1 MSLIHLLIYLLTH
14 ACTRLL
20 DVEVEIDGEKSYSI
34 PLLAKYYKPLG
45 VLSVMVTFSLTY
57 SLTHSL
63 THSLIL
69 SLPQADNYGRE
80 NLAELVVEYPFLK
93 SMHPVGRLDADT
105 TGLLLFSSDGHL
117 TQTLLNPNS
126 DIEREY
132 EALVVGH
139 VNASV
144 LSEQLFNGVKTTE
157 GTAYLLTDARTH
169 PHAHSLIDAQH
180 SPARTHP
187 HSLPH

>member
-1 MSLIHLLIYLLTH
+1 M
-14 ACTRLL
+14 
-20 DVEVEIDGEKSYSI
+20 
-34 PLLAKYYKPLG
+34 
-45 VLSVMVTFSLTY
+45 
-57 SLTHSL
+57 
-63 THSLIL
+63 
-69 SLPQADNYGRE
+69 
-80 NLAELVVEYPFLK
+80 EYPFLK

-157 GTAYLLTDARTH
+157 GTASLLTDARTH
-169 PHAHSLIDAQH
+169 PHALTRTHSLIDAQAYSRDH
-180 SPARTHP
+180 YYTAVSKRTCLMTVFP
-187 HSLPH
+187 NNLI

>member
-1 MSLIHLLIYLLTH
+1 M
-14 ACTRLL
+14 
-20 DVEVEIDGEKSYSI
+20 
-34 PLLAKYYKPLG
+34 
-45 VLSVMVTFSLTY
+45 
-57 SLTHSL
+57 
-63 THSLIL
+63 
-69 SLPQADNYGRE
+69 
-80 NLAELVVEYPFLK
+80 EYPFLK

-157 GTAYLLTDARTH
+157 GTASLLTDARTH
-169 PHAHSLIDAQH
+169 
-180 SPARTHP
+180 SPALTPSLMHALTRTLTP
-187 HSLPH
+187 SLMHRRIQGIIITQQYRSGRAL